1 MGESVS
7 ACKLKEI
14 TGSDD
19 DTVKLQDTN
28 TRGRRSEP
36 PMGNLGLSYWSG
48 NIRGGW
54 SGDGGPE
61 PPMGNPGLR
70 SYWSGNIRG
79 GWSGDGGPEPPMG
92 NPGLRSYWSGN
103 IRGGWSGAAVVIVE
117 RSIRRGCFPS
127 EGYWGSRR

>member
-79 GWSGDGGPEPPMG
+79 GWSG
-92 NPGLRSYWSGN
+92 
-103 IRGGWSGAAVVIVE
+103 AAVVIVE